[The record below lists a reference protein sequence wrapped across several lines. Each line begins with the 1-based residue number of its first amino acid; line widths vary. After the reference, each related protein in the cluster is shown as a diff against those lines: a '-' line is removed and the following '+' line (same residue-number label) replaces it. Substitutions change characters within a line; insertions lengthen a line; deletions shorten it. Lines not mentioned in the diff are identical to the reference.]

1 MIQVDLATYLYRLG
15 KAKRKKSQGKRR
27 DVKECEGSEGV
38 KKANEAIAKM
48 REGILKVNKDNMKVW
63 DGSAMGA
70 RYSAKEREETRR
82 NAMGYEGEADRKPST
97 S

>member
-1 MIQVDLATYLYRLG
+1 M
-15 KAKRKKSQGKRR
+15 
-27 DVKECEGSEGV
+27 KECEGSEGV

-63 DGSAMGA
+63 DGSAMRA

-82 NAMGYEGEADRKPST
+82 DIKGCRIGSLL
-97 S
+97 